1 VTQTGDGEAKVKRL
15 KAIDYKWI
23 RMENRKLSQLVL
35 IFKKPERYIVLKQTI
50 RCWFPTFW
58 ILTHGGVKNWNWLDS
73 NATDRNGEKIM
84 DSDYDMGLL
93 VPRMFWLGLF
103 LISAKRKIQ
112 LFSLRA
118 ERYDGPVPC
127 IA

>member
-1 VTQTGDGEAKVKRL
+1 
-15 KAIDYKWI
+15 
-23 RMENRKLSQLVL
+23 MENRKLSQLVL